1 MTNNDIL
8 RRIRYTLDLDDDRM
22 MAIFALADLQT
33 SRAQVSDWLK
43 KDDDPAFQALSDR
56 RLAIYLNGLIID
68 RRGPNDRQGP
78 DHENRLNNN
87 LIFNKLKIAFDLKAD
102 SVLEIMELSGFHLS
116 KHELSAFFRK
126 PTHKNY
132 RDCKDQVLRKF
143 LQGLQIKYREDTD
156 SASAFEWKQNTP

>member
-8 RRIRYTLDLDDDRM
+8 RRIRYTLDLGDARM
-22 MAIFALADLQT
+22 MAIFALADLQA

-43 KDDDPAFQALSDR
+43 KDDDPTFQALSDR
-56 RLAIYLNGLIID
+56 RMAIFLNGLIID
-68 RRGPNDRQGP
+68 RRGPNDSPVP
-78 DHENRLNNN
+78 DPESRLNNN
-87 LIFNKLKIAFDLKAD
+87 IIFNKLKIAFDLKAD
-102 SVLEIMELSGFHLS
+102 AVLEIMELAEFHLS

-143 LQGLQIKYREDTD
+143 LLGLQIKYREDAD
-156 SASAFEWKQNTP
+156 SVPVFEWKQNTL

>member
-8 RRIRYTLDLDDDRM
+8 RRIRYTLDLGDDRM
-22 MAIFALADLQT
+22 MAIFALAGLQA
-33 SRAQVSDWLK
+33 SRAQISDWLK
-43 KDDDPAFQALSDR
+43 KDDDTAFQTLSDR
-56 RLAIYLNGLIID
+56 QLAIYLNGLIID
-68 RRGPNDRQGP
+68 RRGPNDSRSP

-102 SVLEIMELSGFHLS
+102 AVLEVMELSGFQLS

-126 PTHKNY
+126 PSHKNY

-143 LQGLQIKYREDTD
+143 LQGLQIKYREDADT
-156 SASAFEWKQNTP
+156 APAFEWKRNK